1 MSFTTPFRPIITVV
15 RRAPDESELE
25 VTLDLD
31 GWIADG
37 VSVVAPGGSA
47 IEAACRATCQAV
59 NGFLPAGIEV
69 VFGQAQHLQGDR
81 WAREIVFS
89 TVVLRDGDDDQRHDE
104 LLGAAFVRSD
114 PQVAAVRATLDGLSR
129 RLAPYLEG

>member
-37 VSVVAPGGSA
+37 VAMVGPGGNA
-47 IEAACRATCQAV
+47 IEAACRATCLAV
-59 NGFLPAGIEV
+59 NGFLPAGVEV

-89 TVVLRDGDDDQRHDE
+89 TVVLRDGGDERDDE

-114 PQVAAVRATLDGLSR
+114 PQVAAVRATLDGLAR
-129 RLAPYLEG
+129 RLAPYLEA

>member
-37 VSVVAPGGSA
+37 VAVVGSEGGA
-47 IEAACRATCQAV
+47 IEAACRATCAAV
-59 NGFLPAGIEV
+59 NGFLPAGVEV

-89 TVVLRDGDDDQRHDE
+89 TVVLRDGDDERHDE

-114 PQVAAVRATLDGLSR
+114 PQVAAVRATLDGLAR